1 MSRERSHQKI
11 DLINEKYL
19 YSKNILYFKKLKKI
33 II

>member
-19 YSKNILYFKKLKKI
+19 YSNSKIFYILRN
-33 II
+33 